1 MSSKY
6 IPTDDSILLSNGKIV
21 TPNSVFIGS
30 IVTSHDK
37 IVAVYKGEPIDE
49 ITANKEIDC
58 TGMLILPGVI
68 DPHVHFG
75 IPMPTAT
82 ALDNLHTGSIAAAYG
97 GVTTFIDYINPSRE
111 ESPMKV
117 VNSIIENAPETYVD
131 YSFHCSFV
139 SDREEVLKEIPQILE
154 LGVYSF
160 KLFFTYDGLKL
171 AYDQLDT
178 VIAELAKYETLAEFH
193 CELDF
198 ILAPEIEK
206 YVSKGLGKAINH
218 SISRPAKAEVEAI
231 NKALELTRKH
241 NLPMYVVHLS
251 SGAGLEK
258 LREAKKERK
267 DLFVETC
274 PHYLLLNTSSLEDP
288 VTGPLFIMSPPIRS
302 EEDNR
307 ILWEGVLD
315 GTVDVIATDHV
326 SFSKEQKGMGT
337 KPFWEVPNG
346 VMGVET
352 TLSLIYSE
360 GVDKRGLSLQRM
372 LELLLSI
379 AAKII
384 CIPAK
389 GYITPGMDADIVVF
403 DPAIEWTL
411 TPDNLH
417 MLSDYSIFNDFKVKG
432 KVKHTISRGN
442 IVIEDGK
449 LANHAPK
456 GRFVKRSRKE

>member
-1 MSSKY
+1 MSNNSSEA
-6 IPTDDSILLSNGKIV
+6 TLSILLSNGQIV
-21 TPNSVFIGS
+21 TPRSVFAGS
-30 IVTSHDK
+30 VLTYGSK
-37 IVAVYKGEPIDE
+37 IIAIYKGETIDK
-49 ITANKEIDC
+49 IKSDKVIDC

-111 ESPMKV
+111 ESHKGV
-117 VNSIIENAPETYVD
+117 VQSIIKKAPKTYVD
-131 YSFHCSFV
+131 YSFHCSLV
-139 SDREEVLKEIPQILE
+139 SDSEEVLKEIPQILE

-160 KLFFTYDGLKL
+160 KLFFTYNDLKL
-171 AYDQLDT
+171 AYEQLET
-178 VIAELAKYETLAEFH
+178 VIAELAKYETLAQFH
-193 CELDF
+193 CELDLL
-198 ILAPEIEK
+198 LAPEIEK
-206 YVSKGLGKAINH
+206 YVSQGLGEAINH
-218 SISRPAKAEVEAI
+218 SLSRPASAEVEAI
-231 NKALELTRKH
+231 NQALELTGKY

-251 SGAGLEK
+251 SGAGLER
-258 LREAKKERK
+258 LRLAKKERK
-267 DLFVETC
+267 NLYVETC

-288 VTGPLFIMSPPIRS
+288 QTGPLFIMSPPIRS

-326 SFSKEQKGMGT
+326 SFSKEQKGMGS

-360 GVDKRGLSLQRM
+360 GVVKRGLSLQRM
-372 LELLLSI
+372 VELLSSN
-379 AAKII
+379 AAQILGI
-384 CIPAK
+384 TAK
-389 GYITPGMDADIVVF
+389 GYLAAGMEADIVVF
-403 DPAIEWTL
+403 DPSIEWTL
-411 TPDNLH
+411 SSDNLH
-417 MLSDYSIFNDFKVKG
+417 MKSDYSIYEGLTVKG

-442 IVIEDGK
+442 IIIEDGE
-449 LANHAPK
+449 LTSSTPK
-456 GRFVKRSRKE
+456 GQFVKRTRKS